1 MSEALILGAGLGGLL
16 CGSLLARDSFAVTVL
31 EQGRQAGGALQ
42 CFVREGIR
50 FDTGFHSVGG
60 LGPGEPLE
68 RVFGP
73 LGLLSLPWIRMEED
87 EVVLQGRSYPLS
99 ACPEGAFLRLNGGG
113 ELEMEHVIGPYLQ
126 SSWRLR
132 GGGKVLADAL
142 IADIR
147 SRGGQVLCGKKA
159 TALSGG
165 CVCCA
170 DGSSY
175 SAPVIV
181 SSLHPLRTL
190 DLVQDRVR
198 PSYRRTLASY
208 TDGPGIFSV
217 QIKLKP
223 GAIPFVNHA
232 IFLEKTVMIHFGEPD
247 ADGFSRSL
255 DLLRFAPAVIPD
267 REALARETL
276 ALAARRL
283 PALPEAAERY
293 WTSTP
298 ATWER
303 FTGTPGGSAYG
314 PVKADASAF
323 LPARTPI
330 PGLYLTGQ
338 GIGLHGVLGVA
349 MAALQT
355 YQAITQQP

>member
-16 CGSLLARDSFAVTVL
+16 CGSLLARNGFHVTVL
-31 EQGRQAGGALQ
+31 EQGRQPGGALQ
-42 CFVREGIR
+42 SFVREGIR

-68 RVFGP
+68 RVFKP
-73 LGLLSLPWIRMEED
+73 LGLLSLPWVRTEED
-87 EVVLQGRSYPLS
+87 EVVTEGRSCPLS

-113 ELEMEHVIGPYLQ
+113 ALEMEHVIGPYLQ
-126 SSWRLR
+126 SNWRLR

-142 IADIR
+142 AGDIR
-147 SRGGQVLCGKKA
+147 LRGGAVLCGKRA
-159 TALSGG
+159 VSIAGG
-165 CVCCA
+165 CVSCA
-170 DGSSY
+170 DGSRY
-175 SAPVIV
+175 EAPVIV
-181 SSLHPLRTL
+181 SSLHPVRTM
-190 DLVQDRVR
+190 DLVRDPVR

-208 TDGPGIFSV
+208 TDGPGVFSV

-232 IFLEKTVMIHFGEPD
+232 VFLEKTVMIHFGEADP
-247 ADGFSRSL
+247 DGFSRSL
-255 DLLRFAPAVIPD
+255 DLLRFAPPAIPD
-267 REALARETL
+267 RDALARETI
-276 ALAARRL
+276 AFAAQRI
-283 PALPEAAERY
+283 PALPDAVERY

-298 ATWER
+298 STWER

-314 PVKADASAF
+314 PVKADDSAF
-323 LPARTPI
+323 LPARTPV

-355 YQAITQQP
+355 CEEISKHL